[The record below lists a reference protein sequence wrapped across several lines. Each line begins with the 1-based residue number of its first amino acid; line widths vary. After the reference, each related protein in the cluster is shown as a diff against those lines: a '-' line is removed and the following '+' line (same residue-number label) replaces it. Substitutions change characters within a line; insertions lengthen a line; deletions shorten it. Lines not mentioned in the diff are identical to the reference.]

1 MISRCSRCLLNAECT
16 TKNWGWKHFIVW
28 ISASF
33 CLGVLKFLREI
44 QLIDEISTV
53 LAWRKLL
60 LRCSIYRKAH
70 IYISIIDISI
80 IDISTLFKNIDIDK
94 VTFENIDIIAW
105 QKLLLQWTAWEG
117 LNQVN
122 FPTIWS
128 LLFVFGFLYWSSQ
141 IQRNIV

>member
-1 MISRCSRCLLNAECT
+1 MFQMSIECWMHNKKLRLKT
-16 TKNWGWKHFIVW
+16 FH
-28 ISASF
+28 SLDF
-33 CLGVLKFLREI
+33 CLILFGSFEVFEGNWEI

-70 IYISIIDISI
+70 IDISIIDISI